1 MKDVIVKYWW
11 FPWLLVVLMLIAG
24 CQRKGEATDTPVNR
38 VSASGGASPAPEGPT
53 LYRMRKDLPVIVD
66 SETGCQYLGYT
77 GHGLT
82 PRMSR
87 YENGA
92 QYHLGCYLKDTF
104 VNPVTGNN

>member
-1 MKDVIVKYWW
+1 M
-11 FPWLLVVLMLIAG
+11 
-24 CQRKGEATDTPVNR
+24 
-38 VSASGGASPAPEGPT
+38 
-53 LYRMRKDLPVIVD
+53 D

-77 GHGLT
+77 GHGLS